1 MEVLVIRVHSLL
13 LEVVVVLVVLEFQE
27 LLQVVQLQEME
38 DLDLQ
43 MFMHMDQQ
51 IQ

>member
-1 MEVLVIRVHSLL
+1 MVLHFTLVEAVVVLVLLEIQEIIQNHLL
-13 LEVVVVLVVLEFQE
+13 LEVLVVLAE
-27 LLQVVQLQEME
+27 
-38 DLDLQ
+38 Q